1 MTDVG
6 RELLDG
12 VAEGGTR
19 HRFVAWSQIGDK
31 GELVVF
37 AHLAQ
42 EPAYGPVDQV
52 VGVMQKDVGNGQTV
66 IVLVMTDK
74 GHAADDGYALFPEA
88 FAMGGE
94 VVEESAVFV
103 EKPIAENLVA

>member
-19 HRFVAWSQIGDK
+19 HRFVAWSQIGNK
-31 GELVVF
+31 GGLVVL
-37 AHLAQ
+37 AYLAQ
-42 EPAYGPVDQV
+42 EPAHSLVDQV
-52 VGVMQKDVGNGQTV
+52 VRVMQEDVGNGQTV

-88 FAMGGE
+88 LALAG
-94 VVEESAVFV
+94 
-103 EKPIAENLVA
+103 

>member
-19 HRFVAWSQIGDK
+19 HRFVTWSQIGDK
-31 GELVVF
+31 GGLVVF
-37 AHLAQ
+37 AHLAE
-42 EPAYGPVDQV
+42 EPADGLMDKV
-52 VGVMQKDVGNGQTV
+52 VGVMQEYVGDGQAV
-66 IVLVMTDK
+66 VVLVMTDK

-88 FAMGGE
+88 LALAG
-94 VVEESAVFV
+94 
-103 EKPIAENLVA
+103 

>member
-19 HRFVAWSQIGDK
+19 HRFVAWSQIGNK
-31 GELVVF
+31 GGLVVL
-37 AHLAQ
+37 AYLAQ
-42 EPAYGPVDQV
+42 EPAHSLVDKV
-52 VGVMQKDVGNGQTV
+52 VRVMQKDVGNGQTV
-66 IVLVMTDK
+66 IVLVMADK

-88 FAMGGE
+88 LALAG
-94 VVEESAVFV
+94 
-103 EKPIAENLVA
+103 